1 MKLKSIELKN
11 FKNIS
16 DLKIEFKSNNLSGIY
31 GPNGIGKISIVESL
45 QILQRYFRI
54 EKEPLEEKEL
64 IRQIK
69 IGEDVLSIQIELE
82 GEKYRYQFSVSF
94 ERDVFDKSV
103 LQKEFKEKEI
113 DNNRK
118 KYRSLILFDNSQKSE
133 LPQLIFK
140 GKNSECNKIIN
151 EILAAQN
158 IKKQTLYTENTE

>member
-31 GPNGIGKISIVESL
+31 GLNRTGKISIVESL

-69 IGEDVLSIQIELE
+69 KVMKIGEDVLSIQIELE

-94 ERDVFDKSV
+94 ERDVFDKFV
-103 LQKEFKEKEI
+103 L
-113 DNNRK
+113 
-118 KYRSLILFDNSQKSE
+118 
-133 LPQLIFK
+133 
-140 GKNSECNKIIN
+140 
-151 EILAAQN
+151 
-158 IKKQTLYTENTE
+158 